1 MDSSI
6 TMASLLSAPV
16 LAFVLGVLAV
26 AIRSDLKVPD
36 AFTQTLSIYL
46 LLAIGLKGGVALAGT
61 DPSTLAVPLALAI
74 AFGLVTPVLA
84 YLALRVLTPL
94 GPVDRGSVAA
104 HYGSTSLVTFTAA
117 IVALESAKIAVPP
130 YAATVLTVL
139 EVPGILIGLLLAR
152 RHTARRGRWGATI
165 HEILTGKSILLL
177 VGGLA
182 IGAVIG
188 ESGYASVEPFFG
200 EPFRGALVLFLL
212 ALGIDAARRFGAL
225 RTGAVGLIA
234 FAILFPLVV
243 GSTAVLVGPPRG
255 STPEGRDP
263 GCAVRER
270 VVHRRARRR
279 ADVAAGR
286 EPRVSARG
294 ESRRHVPA
302 EPDGR
307 HPAVHGDRGGA
318 VRTPLSALRA
328 AARSAT

>member
-243 GSTAVLVGPPRG
+243 GSTAVLVGSAAGLDTGGAAILGVLCASASYIAAPA
-255 STPEGRDP
+255 
-263 GCAVRER
+263 AVRMSLPD
-270 VVHRRARRR
+270 ANL
-279 ADVAAGR
+279 AYPLAASLG
-286 EPRVSARG
+286 V
-294 ESRRHVPA
+294 
-302 EPDGR
+302 
-307 HPAVHGDRGGA
+307 
-318 VRTPLSALRA
+318 TFPLNLTVGIPLFIGLALA
-328 AARSAT
+328 L

>member
-243 GSTAVLVGPPRG
+243 GSTAVLVGSAAGLDTGGAAILGVLCASASYIAAPA
-255 STPEGRDP
+255 
-263 GCAVRER
+263 AVRMSLPDANLAYPLAASLG
-270 VVHRRARRR
+270 VTFPLNLTVGIPLFTAI
-279 ADVAAGR
+279 AVA
-286 EPRVSARG
+286 
-294 ESRRHVPA
+294 
-302 EPDGR
+302 
-307 HPAVHGDRGGA
+307 
-318 VRTPLSALRA
+318 L
-328 AARSAT
+328 

>member
-182 IGAVIG
+182 IGAAIG

-243 GSTAVLVGPPRG
+243 GSTAVLVGSAAGLDTGGAAILGVLCASASYIAAPA
-255 STPEGRDP
+255 
-263 GCAVRER
+263 AVRMSLPDANLAYPLAASLG
-270 VVHRRARRR
+270 VTFPLNLTVGIPLFTAI
-279 ADVAAGR
+279 AVA
-286 EPRVSARG
+286 
-294 ESRRHVPA
+294 
-302 EPDGR
+302 
-307 HPAVHGDRGGA
+307 
-318 VRTPLSALRA
+318 L
-328 AARSAT
+328 

>member
-61 DPSTLAVPLALAI
+61 DPSALAVPLALAI

-243 GSTAVLVGPPRG
+243 GSTAVLVGSAAGLYTGGAAILGVLCASASYIAAPA
-255 STPEGRDP
+255 
-263 GCAVRER
+263 AVRMSLPD
-270 VVHRRARRR
+270 ANL
-279 ADVAAGR
+279 AYPLAASLG
-286 EPRVSARG
+286 V
-294 ESRRHVPA
+294 
-302 EPDGR
+302 
-307 HPAVHGDRGGA
+307 
-318 VRTPLSALRA
+318 TFPLNLMVGIPLFIGLALA
-328 AARSAT
+328 L

>member
-117 IVALESAKIAVPP
+117 IVALESAKIAVPR
-130 YAATVLTVL
+130 T
-139 EVPGILIGLLLAR
+139 R
-152 RHTARRGRWGATI
+152 RPSSRCSRFP
-165 HEILTGKSILLL
+165 
-177 VGGLA
+177 
-182 IGAVIG
+182 
-188 ESGYASVEPFFG
+188 AS
-200 EPFRGALVLFLL
+200 
-212 ALGIDAARRFGAL
+212 
-225 RTGAVGLIA
+225 
-234 FAILFPLVV
+234 
-243 GSTAVLVGPPRG
+243 
-255 STPEGRDP
+255 
-263 GCAVRER
+263 
-270 VVHRRARRR
+270 
-279 ADVAAGR
+279 
-286 EPRVSARG
+286 
-294 ESRRHVPA
+294 
-302 EPDGR
+302 
-307 HPAVHGDRGGA
+307 
-318 VRTPLSALRA
+318 
-328 AARSAT
+328 

>member
-61 DPSTLAVPLALAI
+61 DPSSLAVPLALAI

-117 IVALESAKIAVPP
+117 IVALESAKIVVPP

-243 GSTAVLVGPPRG
+243 GSTAVLVGSAAGLDTGGAAILGVLCASASYIAAPA
-255 STPEGRDP
+255 
-263 GCAVRER
+263 AVRMSLPDANLAYPLAASLG
-270 VVHRRARRR
+270 VTFPLNLTVGIPLFTAI
-279 ADVAAGR
+279 AVA
-286 EPRVSARG
+286 
-294 ESRRHVPA
+294 
-302 EPDGR
+302 
-307 HPAVHGDRGGA
+307 
-318 VRTPLSALRA
+318 L
-328 AARSAT
+328 

>member
-243 GSTAVLVGPPRG
+243 GSTAVLVGSAAGLDTGGAAILGVLCASASYIAAPA
-255 STPEGRDP
+255 
-263 GCAVRER
+263 AVRMSLPD
-270 VVHRRARRR
+270 ANL
-279 ADVAAGR
+279 AYPLAASLG
-286 EPRVSARG
+286 V
-294 ESRRHVPA
+294 
-302 EPDGR
+302 
-307 HPAVHGDRGGA
+307 
-318 VRTPLSALRA
+318 TFPLNLTVGIPLFIGLA
-328 AARSAT
+328 AMM

>member
-152 RHTARRGRWGATI
+152 RHTARRGRWGTTI

-243 GSTAVLVGPPRG
+243 GSTAVLVGSAAGLDTGGAAILGVLCASASYIAAPA
-255 STPEGRDP
+255 
-263 GCAVRER
+263 AVRMSLPD
-270 VVHRRARRR
+270 ANL
-279 ADVAAGR
+279 AYPLAASLG
-286 EPRVSARG
+286 V
-294 ESRRHVPA
+294 
-302 EPDGR
+302 
-307 HPAVHGDRGGA
+307 
-318 VRTPLSALRA
+318 TFPLNLTVGIPLFIGLALA
-328 AARSAT
+328 L